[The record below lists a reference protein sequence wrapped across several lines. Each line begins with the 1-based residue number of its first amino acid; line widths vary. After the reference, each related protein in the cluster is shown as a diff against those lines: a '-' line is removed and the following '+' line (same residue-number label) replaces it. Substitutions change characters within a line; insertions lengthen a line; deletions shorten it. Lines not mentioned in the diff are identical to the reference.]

1 MFSDDTIAAISSA
14 TAPSAR
20 IIIRL
25 TGPRS
30 TEITATLAPNQSFEP
45 RLCLETPRAAVRSGF
60 GSPARSD
67 DEAYWNR
74 NTARRSDAAGDPKTQ
89 ATPARSFQT
98 EPSTSTHTFLHFS
111 NLTFPAW
118 IYTFRAPA
126 SYTGEDLIEFHLP
139 GNPLLARMFLDHL
152 LSIGARP
159 AEPGEFTARA
169 YLSGKMD
176 LTAAEG
182 VAATIAAADQDQLDA
197 ARQLLAGELANRLTP
212 IMQSLADTLGLIEVG
227 IDFSEEDVTFLLTD
241 ELRTRVESAN
251 RALTQLLEESDRFE
265 DLTHEPRIVLIG
277 RPNAGKSTLIN
288 ALTKKPRAVISPIA
302 GTTRD
307 VLSAPLDLP
316 HGRIQLID
324 VAGLDDRAGNPIE
337 DQAQQHAR
345 RAIESAQ
352 YVALVQDI
360 TDNRPPQP
368 LPRPAD
374 LTIITKSDLNPTVSR
389 DPTCGEHSRT
399 EESAILITA
408 PTPAAACLT
417 CSSPWTP
424 LAFASTHTGT
434 KLALNS
440 RHITAITQARS
451 ALSNLLTHE
460 SNAPAEVIAME
471 LREALD
477 ALGQVL
483 GNISP
488 DNVLGRIFSRF
499 CIGK

>member
-14 TAPSAR
+14 IGPAAR
-20 IIIRL
+20 IVVRM
-25 TGPRS
+25 TGPQS
-30 TEITATLAPNQSFEP
+30 LDITS
-45 RLCLETPRAAVRSGF
+45 RLCPNELFEAASAKKVTLNFASL
-60 GSPARSD
+60 
-67 DEAYWNR
+67 NC
-74 NTARRSDAAGDPKTQ
+74 
-89 ATPARSFQT
+89 
-98 EPSTSTHTFLHFS
+98 
-111 NLTFPAW
+111 PAW

-139 GNPLLARMFLDHL
+139 GNPLLAKMFLNHL
-152 LSIGARP
+152 LSIGTRP

-182 VAATIAAADQDQLDA
+182 VAATIAAANQEQLDA

-212 IMQSLADTLGLIEVG
+212 MMQSLADTLGLVEVG

-241 ELRTRVESAN
+241 ELRTRVESAD
-251 RALTQLLEESDRFE
+251 RDLAQLLDDSDRFE
-265 DLTHEPRIVLIG
+265 ELVHEPRIVLIG

-288 ALTKKPRAVISPIA
+288 ALANQPRAVISPIA

-307 VLSAPLDLP
+307 VLSAALDLP

-324 VAGLDDRAGNPIE
+324 IAGLDDQPDDSIQE
-337 DQAQQHAR
+337 QAQQHAK

-352 YVALVQDI
+352 YVALVQDV
-360 TDNRPPQP
+360 TDNRPAPS

-374 LTIITKSDLNPTVSR
+374 LTIFTKSDLKNRPHTPGEILVSAHNGMGL
-389 DPTCGEHSRT
+389 TELRT
-399 EESAILITA
+399 ALDS
-408 PTPAAACLT
+408 
-417 CSSPWTP
+417 
-424 LAFASTHTGT
+424 LAFGTVRTGAR
-434 KLALNS
+434 LALNS
-440 RHITAITQARS
+440 RHVSAVTQARS

-460 SNAPAEVIAME
+460 SNIPVEVVAME

-488 DNVLGRIFSRF
+488 DDVLGRIFSRF